1 MRNRRSMCLITA
13 FIIFSVIMTACGRKS
28 ATPTEVTQQFLEAV
42 KAKDSDTIKNVYAKE
57 EFDLT
62 GDSMIPGDDTDKDSE
77 EGTSEE
83 AAEDS
88 LSKENKQ
95 LMEEKLLDFDY
106 VVENEKIEGDKAT
119 VDVTITTYKFADAYT
134 GFFTEYMK
142 EAFSMAFSGA
152 SEKEIDEKMN
162 AVFKDE
168 IEKLTKKESRKKGTL
183 SLSKKEDQWV
193 IDEIPEDSDFMDAI
207 TGGMVSFV
215 KNFNDA
221 LKSDD

>member
-1 MRNRRSMCLITA
+1 MRIRRRMCLITA
-13 FIIFSVIMTACGRKS
+13 FIVFSVILAACGRKP

-42 KAKDSDTIKNVYAKE
+42 KSKDSETIKKVYAKE
-57 EFDLT
+57 DFALT
-62 GDSMIPGDDTDKDSE
+62 SDNMVPGDDTDKDPE

-83 AAEDS
+83 TAGDS

-106 VVENEKIEGDKAT
+106 VVENEKIDGDKAT
-119 VDVTITTYKFADAYT
+119 VDVTITTYKFADAYSN
-134 GFFTEYMK
+134 FFTEYMK

-168 IEKLTKKESRKKGTL
+168 IEKLTKKESKKKGRL

-207 TGGMVSFV
+207 TGGMVKIGRAHV
-215 KNFNDA
+215 
-221 LKSDD
+221 